1 VSNDIKY
8 VLKGLLKAFDGN
20 SSFMTGHQIIRTR
33 TESRKR
39 KTPAWALDD
48 AFVRDLL
55 LKSFPMLA
63 TSSVQRKRA
72 GRWLM
77 VINRYFKSLNSYRE
91 VAEEMGE
98 SKNAVRFVIRNIYL
112 AVDGKKANG
121 SGKRG
126 GWARNGRPK
135 K

>member
-1 VSNDIKY
+1 MSNDIKY